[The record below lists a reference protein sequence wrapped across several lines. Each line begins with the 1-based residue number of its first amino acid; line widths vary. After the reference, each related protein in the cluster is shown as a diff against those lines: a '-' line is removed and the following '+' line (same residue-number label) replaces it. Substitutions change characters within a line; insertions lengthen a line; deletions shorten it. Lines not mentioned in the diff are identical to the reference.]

1 MPGLSG
7 LVNKDVE
14 GERRIGALSGP
25 VRHAFV
31 SVQGD
36 EAVLWCNIEH
46 VRNLVCQVCADGGSK
61 TGFPC

>member
-31 SVQGD
+31 SVQVD
-36 EAVLWCNIEH
+36 EAVLWCNSPVFLDRGVES
-46 VRNLVCQVCADGGSK
+46 LVFALII
-61 TGFPC
+61 

>member
-14 GERRIGALSGP
+14 GERRICALSGP
-25 VRHAFV
+25 VRQAFV
-31 SVQGD
+31 SVQVD

-46 VRNLVCQVCADGGSK
+46 VRNLVC
-61 TGFPC
+61 